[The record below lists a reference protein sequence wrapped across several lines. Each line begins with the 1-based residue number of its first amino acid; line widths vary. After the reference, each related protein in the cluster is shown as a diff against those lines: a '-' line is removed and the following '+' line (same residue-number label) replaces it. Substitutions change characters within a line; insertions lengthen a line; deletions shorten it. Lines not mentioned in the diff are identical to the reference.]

1 MSCVLQI
8 GRKSLPYWGCRSAL
22 CTDFMDTVL
31 KPYAICRNRRKYRYH
46 KVCCTTA
53 FMIYLSICA
62 LCIFTHSKTF
72 LNKSLLDYN
81 DPTGFFYF
89 VTANINKLFPKWRKM
104 VQLAQNGT
112 VGTNKYPRFL
122 NRVYAGDVDKS
133 FISTPIPTRRR
144 SDLPPLAS
152 RYTQRR

>member
-8 GRKSLPYWGCRSAL
+8 GRKSLPYWGCRNVP

-31 KPYAICRNRRKYRYH
+31 KLYAICRSSRKCRQH
-46 KVCCTTA
+46 KVFQISV

-81 DPTGFFYF
+81 DPAGFFYF

-122 NRVYAGDVDKS
+122 NRVYTGDVDKS
-133 FISTPIPTRRR
+133 FIKHSY
-144 SDLPPLAS
+144 SDEAAV
-152 RYTQRR
+152 